1 MYGSRTLIW
10 AQTLAVMTGY
20 AAAIALVHRFVLRS
34 SLNSRALALAIA
46 FSIVQAAAIVLML
59 IVLLTRRGLAGRR
72 TRRSRELA
80 TAARAAVAEHAAGM
94 DRLRVLRDL
103 QRRSRRDV
111 AGAVASFVGA
121 TRGTMQERVAALAR
135 DLGLSARELA
145 EEGTIERAA
154 NASLLER
161 ALIADEMQPRAEQL
175 AQLEIPEALIAR
187 DERRAVAAL
196 DLLLS
201 WRRVLAVRGVDY
213 ALLHESDEVRSRAF
227 GAIPYVQP
235 SHADRIPVG
244 LRDPSPRVR
253 SSAAQAAGRLRLAA
267 AIPALAEA
275 LRDEDA
281 EVARSAA
288 FALGTMPEGM
298 AVLQA
303 SESRAAFEALE
314 KATLGRLE
322 VA

>member
-10 AQTLAVMTGY
+10 LQTLAVMTGY
-20 AAAIALVHRFVLRS
+20 AAAIAVVHRLVLRT
-34 SLNSRALALAIA
+34 SLGSRALALAIA
-46 FSIVQAAAIVLML
+46 FATVQIAAIVVML

-72 TRRSRELA
+72 TQRSRELA
-80 TAARAAVAEHAAGM
+80 AAARAAVAEHAAGM

-111 AGAVASFVGA
+111 AGAVASFVTA
-121 TRGTMQERVAALAR
+121 TRGTMQERTTTLAR
-135 DLGLSARELA
+135 VLGLSARELA
-145 EEGTIERAA
+145 EEGTVERAA
-154 NASLLER
+154 GASLLDR
-161 ALIADEMQPRAEQL
+161 ALLADEMQPRAEQI
-175 AQLEIPEALIAR
+175 ARLEIPEALIAR

-201 WRRVLAVRGVDY
+201 WRRVLAVRGVEY
-213 ALLHESDEVRSRAF
+213 ALIHESDEVRSRAF
-227 GAIPYVQP
+227 RVIPYVQP
-235 SHADRIPVG
+235 SHAERIPPA

-253 SSAAQAAGRLRLAA
+253 AAAAEAAGRLRLEM
-267 AIPALAEA
+267 AIPALAHA
-275 LRDEDA
+275 LRDEDG

-288 FALGTMPEGM
+288 FALATMPGGVAM
-298 AVLQA
+298 LQQ